1 MAGCQH
7 KVCLVVNPP
16 GASASGN
23 KEMTMTKTTIE
34 WTATEEMQS
43 YAPMFNFGDTET
55 AGNAQ
60 RFGTYQEAHDSAEDR
75 FRVWTMPTGF
85 HVIQSPD
92 PVNYRRENG
101 TDVSDTTDPAPLT
114 PVNVGSIRKRHH
126 Q

>member
-16 GASASGN
+16 GASASGT

-92 PVNYRRENG
+92 PVNYRREDN
-101 TDVSDTTDPAPLT
+101 TDISTEA
-114 PVNVGSIRKRHH
+114 
-126 Q
+126 